1 MKKKCVLMFSGG
13 RDSTLA
19 AIELQRTGFELV
31 LVTVTSSH
39 LIGAERVRRRLRELK
54 QHLPGT
60 TQWTC
65 VEQPR
70 SPIMIP
76 IGFSDRTC
84 LPCQQAYVLAGY
96 KVLQE
101 DSCHDLALGYASYQ
115 SDWPE
120 QTPAATSRLKSL
132 LGKRGVNLHLP
143 VYPIRTKELAIR
155 RLADANLSTES
166 LEQKCIKQVTNIT
179 LEGAALTEQ
188 LDLWESLLARS
199 LDEISA
205 VTLTRSHTAHLEE
218 I

>member
-19 AIELQRTGFELV
+19 ALELQRNGFELL
-31 LVTVTSSH
+31 LVTVTSNH
-39 LIGAERVRRRLRELK
+39 LIGGERVRRRLRELK
-54 QHLPGT
+54 HHLPSA
-60 TQWTC
+60 TQWIN
-65 VEQPR
+65 VVQPR

-120 QTPAATSRLKSL
+120 QTPAATSRLKSVL
-132 LGKRGVNLHLP
+132 DKRGVTLHLP
-143 VYPIRTKELAIR
+143 VYHIRTKELALR

-166 LEQKCIKQVTNIT
+166 LEQKCTKQVTNIT

-188 LDLWESLLARS
+188 LDLWESLLTRS
-199 LDEISA
+199 LDEVSS
-205 VTLTRSHTAHLEE
+205 VVLTRSHTARLEE